1 MYSLSKRKTKHTQYV
16 VLENMDGTGFY
27 TFILNIC
34 VCGRG
39 LFYFSLAVLAVYL
52 TCRKWVMSVHTKPA
66 KPQLTAVE
74 RAAGRDKLVFL
85 IRQ

>member
-1 MYSLSKRKTKHTQYV
+1 MLFLKIWMGRGFILSYLKCVYV
-16 VLENMDGTGFY
+16 VVGW
-27 TFILNIC
+27 
-34 VCGRG
+34 

-52 TCRKWVMSVHTKPA
+52 TYRKWVMSVHTKPA

-74 RAAGRDKLVFL
+74 TAPGRDKLVFL

>member
-1 MYSLSKRKTKHTQYV
+1 
-16 VLENMDGTGFY
+16 MDGTGFC
-27 TFILNIC
+27 TFILKVC
-34 VCGRG
+34 VCGGG

-52 TCRKWVMSVHTKPA
+52 TCTKWVMSVHTKPA

-74 RAAGRDKLVFL
+74 TAPGRDKLVFL